1 MNRIDRTGHARTAV
15 VTIEWKHCLDDATQL
30 IRIGERLVGGRNP
43 CFVVAEV
50 GVNHNGDLG
59 LARELIDAS
68 AEAGADAVKFQ
79 SFRVEDLILP
89 DVGKAPYQR
98 RSSVATE
105 TQTAMLER
113 LAVDEGFHVLMMEM
127 CAERRV
133 TYLSTPYDVASLDF
147 LVDKEVAAVKI
158 ASTDANNL
166 WFLEKVAAKQV
177 PVLLSTGMTTLAEIE
192 ESYRTLREGGC
203 DQIVLLQCT
212 SAYPT
217 EATDVH
223 LRAMT
228 TLATRFQVP
237 VGFSDHTASIGAS
250 PYAVARGACLI
261 EKHVTIDRSMEGPDH
276 AASIEPNELA
286 ALIDEIRRVE
296 QFLGSPNVGLTDSEE
311 ETRRAL
317 QRSIVACRSLQ
328 PGDTL
333 SSDAVA
339 MRRTGGS
346 GIRAASWNEVHG
358 RQVVKVLQ
366 AGDVIEWHH
375 LGKLP

>member
-1 MNRIDRTGHARTAV
+1 MREE
-15 VTIEWKHCLDDATQL
+15 IESRLDDANRL
-30 IRIGERLVGGRNP
+30 ICIGERLVGGSNP

-98 RSSVATE
+98 RSSVAAQRRSSVAAE

-113 LAVDEGFHVLMMEM
+113 LAVDEGFHALMMEM
-127 CAERRV
+127 CAERHV

-147 LVDKEVAAVKI
+147 LVDNEVAAVKI

-166 WFLEKVAAKQV
+166 WFLEQVAARQV
-177 PVLLSTGMTTLAEIE
+177 PVLLSTGMTTLAEIDQA
-192 ESYRTLREGGC
+192 YRTLLEGGC
-203 DQIVLLQCT
+203 DQLMLLQCT
-212 SAYPT
+212 SSYPT

-228 TLATRFQVP
+228 TLAAKFPVP
-237 VGFSDHTASIGAS
+237 VGFSDHTPSVGAS
-250 PYAVARGACLI
+250 PYAVARGACLV
-261 EKHVTIDRSMEGPDH
+261 EKHVTIDRSLEGPDH

-296 QFLGSPNVGLTDSEE
+296 QYLGSPNVGLTVAEE

-317 QRSIVACRSLQ
+317 QRHVVACRSLR

-333 SSDAVA
+333 LAEAVA
-339 MRRTGGS
+339 MKRTGGS
-346 GIRAASWNEVHG
+346 GIRAASWNEVRG
-358 RQVVKVLQ
+358 RQVTTALQ
-366 AGDVIEWHH
+366 AGDIIEWHH
-375 LGKLP
+375 LGESP